1 LATLVSVR
9 TLSDTA
15 MCMRTDRL
23 RCVTLDSQGLPL
35 SSCRYACAIYFLVKT
50 RPCSSASIR
59 LSAWSFSLA
68 DTLQDI
74 RTIPKA
80 TYAADVTSGSPHDNR
95 VSTVETHRYVLK
107 VSSVMRRSVTYD
119 DCLSPVYTIQPVAK
133 PVVKAVLQPGMT
145 TGCIV

>member
-1 LATLVSVR
+1 
-9 TLSDTA
+9 
-15 MCMRTDRL
+15 MTDRL

-35 SSCRYACAIYFLVKT
+35 SSCRYACAGHNLL
-50 RPCSSASIR
+50 PGQDAASSASIR

-95 VSTVETHRYVLK
+95 VSTVETRRYVLK

-133 PVVKAVLQPGMT
+133 PVVKAVLQPGLT